1 MFNSIFETVLNS
13 SSETIDVGA
22 FIICVGVSLLIGI
35 FLAFMYAFRTKYTK
49 SFVITLA
56 LLPAIVCTVIMMV
69 NGNIG
74 AGVAVAGAFSL
85 VRFRSVPGS
94 ARDIGSIFM
103 AMGSGLIAGMGYL
116 GFAVLFTLI
125 MGVALM
131 IFTNIPFGMS
141 KKRDAIEKTLKI
153 TIPEDLD
160 YYSVFDDT
168 FDTYTTEHSLISSK
182 TTNMGSMFKLIYNVS
197 LKDPSKEKEFVDALR
212 CQNGNLEIAITRQ
225 EVTNNAL

>member
-1 MFNSIFETVLNS
+1 MFNSIFQSVLDS
-13 SSETIDVGA
+13 SSETLDVSG
-22 FIICVGVSLLIGI
+22 FIICIGVSILIGI

-56 LLPAIVCTVIMMV
+56 MLPAVVCTVIMMV

-74 AGVAVAGAFSL
+74 AGVAVAGTFSL

-103 AMGSGLIAGMGYL
+103 AMAAGLIAGMGYL
-116 GFAVLFTLI
+116 GFAILFTLI
-125 MGVALM
+125 MGIALM
-131 IFTNIPFGMS
+131 IFTNVPFEMG
-141 KKRDAIEKTLKI
+141 KKRDAIDKTLKI

-168 FDTYTTEHSLISSK
+168 FEQYTTEHSLVSSK
-182 TTNMGSMFKLIYNVS
+182 TTNMGSMFKLIYNIS

-212 CQNGNLEIAITRQ
+212 CQNGNLEIAISRQ
-225 EVTNNAL
+225 EVNNNEL

>member
-1 MFNSIFETVLNS
+1 MFNSIFQSVLDS
-13 SSETIDVGA
+13 SSETLDVSG
-22 FIICVGVSLLIGI
+22 FIICIGVSILIGI

-56 LLPAIVCTVIMMV
+56 MLPAVVCTVIMMV

-74 AGVAVAGAFSL
+74 AGVAVAGTFSL

-103 AMGSGLIAGMGYL
+103 AMAAGLIAGMGYL
-116 GFAVLFTLI
+116 GFAILFTLI
-125 MGVALM
+125 MGIALM
-131 IFTNIPFGMS
+131 VFTNVPFEMG
-141 KKRDAIEKTLKI
+141 KKRNAIDKTLKI

-168 FDTYTTEHSLISSK
+168 FDQYTTEHSLVSSK
-182 TTNMGSMFKLIYNVS
+182 TTNMGSMFKLIYNIS

-225 EVTNNAL
+225 EVNNNEL

>member
-1 MFNSIFETVLNS
+1 MFNSIFQSVLDS
-13 SSETIDVGA
+13 SSETLDVSG
-22 FIICVGVSLLIGI
+22 FIICIGVSILIGI

-56 LLPAIVCTVIMMV
+56 MLPAVVCTVIMMV

-74 AGVAVAGAFSL
+74 AGVAVAGTFSL

-103 AMGSGLIAGMGYL
+103 AMASGLIAGMGYL
-116 GFAVLFTLI
+116 GFAILFTLI
-125 MGVALM
+125 MGIALM
-131 IFTNIPFGMS
+131 VFTNVPFEMG
-141 KKRDAIEKTLKI
+141 KKRNAIDKTLKI

-168 FDTYTTEHSLISSK
+168 FEQYTTEHSLVSSK
-182 TTNMGSMFKLIYNVS
+182 TTNMGSMFKLIYNIS

-212 CQNGNLEIAITRQ
+212 CQNGNLEIAISRQ
-225 EVTNNAL
+225 EVNNNEL

>member
-1 MFNSIFETVLNS
+1 MFNSIFQSVLDS
-13 SSETIDVGA
+13 SSETLDVSG
-22 FIICVGVSLLIGI
+22 FIICIGVSILIGI

-49 SFVITLA
+49 SFVITLEM
-56 LLPAIVCTVIMMV
+56 LPAVVCTVIMMV

-74 AGVAVAGAFSL
+74 AGVAVAGTFSL

-103 AMGSGLIAGMGYL
+103 AMASGLIAGMGYL
-116 GFAVLFTLI
+116 GFAILFTLI
-125 MGVALM
+125 MGIALM
-131 IFTNIPFGMS
+131 VFTNVPFEMG
-141 KKRDAIEKTLKI
+141 KKRNAIDKTLKI

-168 FDTYTTEHSLISSK
+168 FEQYTTEHSLVSSK
-182 TTNMGSMFKLIYNVS
+182 TTNMGSMFKLIYNIS

-225 EVTNNAL
+225 EVNTNEL

>member
-1 MFNSIFETVLNS
+1 MFNSIFQTVLDS
-13 SSETIDVGA
+13 SSETIDVSG
-22 FIICVGVSLLIGI
+22 FIICIGVSILIGI

-56 LLPAIVCTVIMMV
+56 MLPAVVCTVIMMV

-74 AGVAVAGAFSL
+74 AGVAVAGTFSL

-103 AMGSGLIAGMGYL
+103 AMASGLIAGMGYL
-116 GFAVLFTLI
+116 GFAILFTLI
-125 MGVALM
+125 MGIALM
-131 IFTNIPFGMS
+131 VFTNVPFEMG
-141 KKRDAIEKTLKI
+141 KKRNAIDKTLKI

-168 FDTYTTEHSLISSK
+168 FEQYTTEHSLVSSK
-182 TTNMGSMFKLIYNVS
+182 TTNMGSMFKLVYNVS

-212 CQNGNLEIAITRQ
+212 CQNGNLEIAMTRQ
-225 EVTNNAL
+225 EVNNNEL

>member
-1 MFNSIFETVLNS
+1 MFNSIFQSVLDS
-13 SSETIDVGA
+13 SSETLDVSG
-22 FIICVGVSLLIGI
+22 FIICIGVSILIGI

-56 LLPAIVCTVIMMV
+56 MLPAVVCTVIMMV

-74 AGVAVAGAFSL
+74 AGVAVAGTFSL

-103 AMGSGLIAGMGYL
+103 AMAAGLIAGMGYL
-116 GFAVLFTLI
+116 GFAILFTLI
-125 MGVALM
+125 MGIALM
-131 IFTNIPFGMS
+131 VFTNVPFEMG
-141 KKRDAIEKTLKI
+141 KKRNAIDKTLKI

-168 FDTYTTEHSLISSK
+168 FEQYTTEHSLVSSK
-182 TTNMGSMFKLIYNVS
+182 TTNMGSMFKLIYNIS

-212 CQNGNLEIAITRQ
+212 CQNGNLEIAISRQ
-225 EVTNNAL
+225 EVNNNEL

>member
-1 MFNSIFETVLNS
+1 MFNSIFQSVLDS
-13 SSETIDVGA
+13 SSETLDVSG
-22 FIICVGVSLLIGI
+22 FIICIGVSILIGI

-56 LLPAIVCTVIMMV
+56 MLPAVVCTVIMMV

-74 AGVAVAGAFSL
+74 AGVAVAGTFSL

-103 AMGSGLIAGMGYL
+103 AMASGLIAGMGYL
-116 GFAVLFTLI
+116 GFAILFTLI
-125 MGVALM
+125 MGIALM
-131 IFTNIPFGMS
+131 VFTNVPFEMG
-141 KKRDAIEKTLKI
+141 KKRNAIDKTLKI

-168 FDTYTTEHSLISSK
+168 FEQYTTEHSLVSSK

-212 CQNGNLEIAITRQ
+212 CQNGNLEIAISRQ
-225 EVTNNAL
+225 EVNTNEL

>member
-1 MFNSIFETVLNS
+1 MFNSIFQSVLDS
-13 SSETIDVGA
+13 SSETLDVSG
-22 FIICVGVSLLIGI
+22 FIICIGVSILIGI

-56 LLPAIVCTVIMMV
+56 MLPAVVCTVIMMV

-74 AGVAVAGAFSL
+74 AGVAVAGTFSL

-103 AMGSGLIAGMGYL
+103 AMAAGLIAGMGYL
-116 GFAVLFTLI
+116 GFAILFTLI
-125 MGVALM
+125 MGIALM
-131 IFTNIPFGMS
+131 VFTNVPFEMG
-141 KKRDAIEKTLKI
+141 KKRNAIDKTLKI

-168 FDTYTTEHSLISSK
+168 FEQYTTEHSLVSSK
-182 TTNMGSMFKLIYNVS
+182 TTNMGSMFKLIYNIS

-225 EVTNNAL
+225 EVNNNEL